1 MTSRLITMK
10 NFHRISLS
18 VLTFMFVFFGSPL
31 NGEDLNLDAVLDRID
46 EAGQSLNS
54 MKADITQK
62 KWTDILAEFDS
73 GETGDLSFL
82 RSGQDLYLRKDIT
95 APTENS
101 LVIKGGEVV
110 FYQPGIK
117 QAQQYQLGENKDKA
131 EYLLLGFGTDKDAIK
146 DIYDLELLGVET
158 LNGSKTYKIQMDPKS
173 EKVSA
178 FFVRIVLWIDAE
190 MWVPVQQKLVEPTQ
204 DYLLITFNNIRLNAN
219 VRKSEFDM
227 KLPGDVKVIK

>member
-1 MTSRLITMK
+1 MK
-10 NFHRISLS
+10 IFHWISLS
-18 VLTFMFVFFGSPL
+18 VLTFIFVFFVSPL

-95 APTENS
+95 APTNNS

-146 DIYDLELLGVET
+146 DVYDLELLGVET

-219 VRKSEFDM
+219 VRKSEFDL

>member
-1 MTSRLITMK
+1 MRKFQRIYLSLPILI
-10 NFHRISLS
+10 FAA
-18 VLTFMFVFFGSPL
+18 FFSPVKG
-31 NGEDLNLDAVLDRID
+31 NDLNLEEVLDRID

-54 MKADITQK
+54 MKAEITQK

-73 GETGDLSFL
+73 GETGELMFL
-82 RSGQDLYLRKDIT
+82 RSGKDLFFRKDIT
-95 APTENS
+95 APTDNS

-117 QAQQYQLGENKDKA
+117 QAQEYQLGENKDKA

-146 DIYDLELLGVET
+146 EVYNLELLGTEN
-158 LNGSKTYKIQMDPKS
+158 LNGKETYKIQMDPKS

-190 MWVPVQQKLVEPTQ
+190 MWVPVQQQLVEPTQ
-204 DYLLITFNNIRLNAN
+204 DYLLITFNNIRLNASIK
-219 VRKSEFDM
+219 KSAFDL
-227 KLPGDVKVIK
+227 KLPGDVKIIK